1 MVFMWFVELLQ
12 IVDADTCVRQ
22 AVIQTWCQ
30 SFSFK
35 LFRKPIFRVLS
46 ESLISMMTLQT
57 TMSR

>member
-1 MVFMWFVELLQ
+1 MAFMWFVELLQ
-12 IVDADTCVRQ
+12 IVDADTSVRQ
-22 AVIQTWCQ
+22 VVVQTWRQ

-35 LFRKPIFRVLS
+35 LFRKPIFRILS